1 MMASAAASITTDLPS
16 TPAAWILSCII
27 LIGALP
33 MLSSVVGYVL
43 VAMHGRRDHYALA
56 DPHHEPRVAVL
67 VPAWNEA
74 PVLEFSVDRMMKLD
88 YPSAKLRMVVVD
100 DASTDFTPQLM
111 AGKEQQYPGRVLH
124 LRRAQGGQGKAHTL
138 NHGLATLLEDDW
150 AEAILVTDADVVFEP
165 DAIAKMARHLADPMV
180 GAVTAFI
187 KEASVPPN
195 WMNRYIGYEYVT
207 AQLAAR
213 RAHNVVGAQACL
225 AGGAQMLSRENLD
238 ALGGRIDTR
247 TLAEDTVTTLLTQVE
262 GRRVVFDPHAQ
273 CLAEEPDTV
282 TGLWKQRLRWSRGN
296 VQVSRRFHRYFFRP
310 SRDHRLGNLWF
321 GLQWY
326 STLLLPLFMVAVSIA
341 LALMWFFEPEVAN
354 LLFRGYWS
362 VSALA
367 FVFTTTFALLLAPQV
382 TRRSW
387 FQAVMF
393 PGLVSLAI
401 IAWVLA
407 PEPMYTLVRS
417 VTVGV
422 GVEWSDQT
430 RSLLALA
437 AYLWSAGCMVA
448 AWLAYRLDRFPLL
461 RPLQPI
467 LIFVIGFGP
476 LLCAITF
483 AAYVA
488 QLRGAATT
496 WDKTEK
502 TGKVASQ

>member
-1 MMASAAASITTDLPS
+1 MMASSVSWVPQDLPG
-16 TPAAWILSCII
+16 TPAAWILSGII

-33 MLSSVVGYVL
+33 MISSVVGYVL
-43 VAMHGRRDHYALA
+43 VALHGRRDHYALA
-56 DPHHEPRVAVL
+56 DPLHEPRVAVL

-74 PVLEFSVDRMMKLD
+74 PVLEFSVDRMMQLD
-88 YPSAKLRMVVVD
+88 YPSFKLRMVVVD
-100 DASTDFTPQLM
+100 DASTDATPQLM
-111 AGKEQQYPGRVLH
+111 AQKEQQYPGRVLH

-138 NHGLATLLEDDW
+138 NHGLATLLDDDW
-150 AEAILVTDADVVFEP
+150 AEAILVTDADVVFQP
-165 DAIAKMARHLADPMV
+165 DAIAKMARHLADADV

-187 KEASVPPN
+187 KEASEPPN

-213 RAHNVVGAQACL
+213 RAHNFVGAQACL
-225 AGGAQMLSRENLD
+225 AGGAQLLSRANLD
-238 ALGGRIDTR
+238 ALGGRIDTT
-247 TLAEDTVTTLLTQVE
+247 TLAEDTVTTLLTQVQ

-296 VQVSRRFHRYFFRP
+296 VQVSRRFNRYFFRP
-310 SRDHRLGNLWF
+310 SRDHHLGNVWF

-326 STLLLPLFMVAVSIA
+326 STLLLPLIMVAVSIA
-341 LALMWFFEPEVAN
+341 LTLMWFLEPSVAN
-354 LLFRGYWS
+354 LLFRSYWS
-362 VSALA
+362 VTALA
-367 FVFTTTFALLLAPQV
+367 FVFTTTFAMLLAPEV

-407 PEPMYTLVRS
+407 PRPMYSLVRT
-417 VTVGV
+417 VTTGV
-422 GVEWSDQT
+422 GLEWSDQT

-448 AWLAYRLDRFPLL
+448 AWLSYRLDRFTAL
-461 RPLQPI
+461 RPLQPL
-467 LIFVIGFGP
+467 LIFFIGFGP

-502 TGKVASQ
+502 TGKVGAR